1 LRPSPPEYHNYRKQS
16 SKIEKQEMLESTLL
30 EVSLSFIAK
39 TAPSLDRVV
48 LPCLTTSQFMI
59 K

>member
-39 TAPSLDRVV
+39 TGTDSGRPDR
-48 LPCLTTSQFMI
+48 
-59 K
+59 